1 MENQFKS
8 SSQATIGQL
17 FDKAVDKVMN
27 DQNFRKAMET
37 SGSSYSWS
45 CGQQQVGF
53 SILKELRLTK
63 CFCPSLHNETLYAPL
78 G

>member
-8 SSQATIGQL
+8 TTSATIGQL

-45 CGQQQVGF
+45 CGQQQVCEIEIRSTIRSF
-53 SILKELRLTK
+53 S
-63 CFCPSLHNETLYAPL
+63 SLST